1 MQKLYFYFLLYIH
14 LQRLNNY
21 ASETIKWQTH
31 LPYLHHCLTT
41 IKTQTIKKIMN
52 NRGTQWQLLKLY
64 VFLLAGRNIMSLEGN
79 CCWEKD
85 SSGCPRGFDV

>member
-1 MQKLYFYFLLYIH
+1 MRLVYCMTAH
-14 LQRLNNY
+14 LTNN
-21 ASETIKWQTH
+21 
-31 LPYLHHCLTT
+31 
-41 IKTQTIKKIMN
+41 KKIIN
-52 NRGTQWQLLKLY
+52 NRGTQLQFLKLY

>member
-1 MQKLYFYFLLYIH
+1 
-14 LQRLNNY
+14 
-21 ASETIKWQTH
+21 
-31 LPYLHHCLTT
+31 
-41 IKTQTIKKIMN
+41 MN

-85 SSGCPRGFDV
+85 S

>member
-1 MQKLYFYFLLYIH
+1 
-14 LQRLNNY
+14 
-21 ASETIKWQTH
+21 
-31 LPYLHHCLTT
+31 
-41 IKTQTIKKIMN
+41 MN

-79 CCWEKD
+79 CWWEKD